1 MTTERTRCRRSARTF
16 ALAIALWSLASFADA
31 QVRVFHKIS
40 QVDGAFDGRLAD
52 YGHFGASVASLG
64 DLDGDG
70 VGDVAVGAPQDDA
83 RGVGSGEVWI
93 LFLRADG
100 SVKADRR
107 IAEGSGGFG
116 GSLGVLD
123 GFGRSLASLGDLDGD
138 GVVDLAVGAPYDDD
152 GGFNRGAVW
161 ILFLRPDGT
170 VGAWQKLS
178 SIEGA
183 FAGPIQDFGGFGTSL
198 AALSDLDGDGVPD
211 LAVGEPQ
218 NDGRL
223 PGCGKIWILFL
234 DRGGLARSQNAINPR
249 HTSQT
254 PALEC
259 GEGVGTTMAC
269 PGDVNGDGIADLAFG
284 APWTSFDCGIS
295 ECFVGATWLFFMGRD
310 GHEVGGGRLFPQGGL
325 SEGEQFGR
333 VVGAV
338 GDLDGNR
345 APDVA
350 ATSYDRG
357 FRLLLLLPDAHVR
370 RSPRVPYDV
379 RFQGGDVADGL
390 GDAIA
395 GLGDFDGDG
404 LLDAAVGAPRTSDGG
419 PERGA
424 IWLFHHGS
432 PCEVGSVNA
441 AAGVRADVLHVNE
454 AERRAVVSLGS
465 PVTIA
470 LDAPPN
476 GPSPARY
483 VLWLWSAPVRR
494 PTLLSLRGTAIGCT
508 VDPTPLDPRLSPS
521 PIACL
526 AAPGLPRPLCGALRG
541 IASPPAAPFVLSRAQ
556 GFARLG
562 AAFTLQGAIEDAR
575 ASNPL
580 GWSATNAVTVETR

>member
-1 MTTERTRCRRSARTF
+1 MKRVSGAVI
-16 ALAIALWSLASFADA
+16 ALALGGVASSASA
-31 QVRVFHKIS
+31 QVRVFHRIS
-40 QVDGAFDGRLAD
+40 QFDGAFDGTLAD

-100 SVKADRR
+100 SVKADQR
-107 IAEGSGGFG
+107 IAGGSGGFG

-123 GFGRSLASLGDLDGD
+123 GFGRSLAALGDLDGD

-152 GGFNRGAVW
+152 GDFNRGAVW

-170 VGAWQKLS
+170 VGSWQKIS

-183 FAGPIQDFGGFGTSL
+183 FAGPIQDLGGFGTSM

-218 NDGRL
+218 NDSRL
-223 PGCGKIWILFL
+223 LGCGKIWILFL
-234 DRGGLARSQNAINPR
+234 DRGGLVRSQNAINPR

-259 GEGVGTTMAC
+259 GEGVGTTLAS
-269 PGDVNGDGIADLAFG
+269 PGDVNGDGVADLSFG
-284 APWTSFDCGIS
+284 APWTSFNCGIS
-295 ECFVGATWLFFMGRD
+295 DCFVGATWLYFMGRD
-310 GHEVGGGRLFPQGGL
+310 GREVGGGRLFPEGGL
-325 SEGEQFGR
+325 SEGGRFGTA
-333 VVGAV
+333 VGAV
-338 GDLDGNR
+338 GDLDGNGV
-345 APDVA
+345 ADVA
-350 ATSYDRG
+350 AASYDRG
-357 FRLLLLLPDAHVR
+357 FRILLLRSDAHVR
-370 RSPRVPYDV
+370 RSPRVPGDV
-379 RFQGGDVADGL
+379 RFPGGDGADDFG
-390 GDAIA
+390 ASMA
-395 GLGDFDGDG
+395 GIGDFDGDG
-404 LLDAAVGAPRTSDGG
+404 FSDIAIGAPRTSDGG

-424 IWLFHHGS
+424 IWIFHHGS

-441 AAGVRADVLHVNE
+441 AAGVRADVLHVND
-454 AERRAVVSLGS
+454 AERRAVAAIGS
-465 PVTIA
+465 PITIA

-476 GPSPARY
+476 GPPAARY
-483 VLWLWSAPVRR
+483 VLWLWNAPTRR
-494 PTLLSLRGTAIGCT
+494 PTLLRVRGMAIGCT
-508 VDPTPLDPRLSPS
+508 VDPTPFDRAVSPS

-526 AAPGLPRPLCGALRG
+526 AAPGLPPVLCGGFSLLE
-541 IASPPAAPFVLSRAQ
+541 SPPTAPFALTRPH
-556 GFARLG
+556 GFTRLG
-562 AAFTLQGAIEDAR
+562 ISFTLQGAIEDAR

-580 GWSATNAVTVETR
+580 GWSVTNAVTVETR